1 MQATD
6 QIFVIGK
13 INSLINYIIYI
24 SRLEDLIYAGTR
36 WLVRNWA
43 ATRGPISM
51 GVGNKMKTGA
61 DFVLLI
67 MCEDRKGIVAAVANS
82 IASQD
87 CNIVES
93 SQYSDESNGRF
104 FMRISV
110 SCAAETTID
119 SFRAAFLPVAT
130 AFHLEW
136 SLHDLRKKLRA
147 MIMVSQGGHCLND
160 LLYRTST
167 NRLPMEVT
175 SVVSNHLTWQRRAE
189 HEGVAF
195 HHLPITPENKLE
207 QEAKLLAMVEEQKV
221 DLIIL
226 ARYMQV
232 LSDQLCR
239 KLDGRVINI
248 HHSFLPGFK
257 GAKPYHRA
265 HERGVKMVG
274 ATAHYVTADLD
285 EGPIITQDVSIVDHA
300 DTVDDLIAQGQDTES
315 RVLARAVKLHLEHR
329 VMLNGNRTIVFK

>member
-1 MQATD
+1 MR
-6 QIFVIGK
+6 F
-13 INSLINYIIYI
+13 
-24 SRLEDLIYAGTR
+24 
-36 WLVRNWA
+36 
-43 ATRGPISM
+43 
-51 GVGNKMKTGA
+51 GA

-67 MCEDRKGIVAAVANS
+67 VCEDRKGIVAAVANS

-87 CNIVES
+87 CNILES
-93 SQYSDESNGRF
+93 SQFGDEGSGRF
-104 FMRISV
+104 FMRVAITCPPEMTS
-110 SCAAETTID
+110 D
-119 SFRAAFLPVAT
+119 SFDAAFMPVAT
-130 AFHLEW
+130 AFRLDW
-136 SLHDLRKKLRA
+136 RIHDLRKKLRA

-189 HEGVAF
+189 HEGIPF
-195 HHLPITPENKLE
+195 YHLPITPATKID
-207 QEAKLLAMVEEQKV
+207 QETKLLAMVEEQQV

-265 HERGVKMVG
+265 YERGVKMVG
-274 ATAHYVTADLD
+274 ATAHYVTSDLD

-300 DTVDDLIAQGQDTES
+300 DTVEDLIAQGQDTES
-315 RVLARAVKLHLEHR
+315 RVLSRAVKLHLEHR

>member
-1 MQATD
+1 
-6 QIFVIGK
+6 
-13 INSLINYIIYI
+13 
-24 SRLEDLIYAGTR
+24 
-36 WLVRNWA
+36 
-43 ATRGPISM
+43 M
-51 GVGNKMKTGA
+51 GMGA

-67 MCEDRKGIVAAVANS
+67 VCDDRKGIVAAVANS

-93 SQYSDESNGRF
+93 SQYGDEATGRF
-104 FMRISV
+104 FMRIAITCPAGSTK
-110 SCAAETTID
+110 E
-119 SFRAAFLPVAT
+119 SFEAAFLPVAS
-130 AFHLEW
+130 AFQLEW
-136 SLHDLRKKLRA
+136 RIHDLRKKLRA

-160 LLYRTST
+160 LLYRTAT
-167 NRLPMEVT
+167 KRLPMEIT
-175 SVVSNHLTWQRRAE
+175 SVVSNHQNWQRRAE
-189 HEGVAF
+189 HEGIPF
-195 HHLPITPENKLE
+195 YHLPVTPENKLE
-207 QEAKLLAMVEEQKV
+207 QEAKLLAMVEEQNV
-221 DLIIL
+221 DLVIL

-265 HERGVKMVG
+265 YERGVKMVG
-274 ATAHYVTADLD
+274 ATAHYVTPDLD

-300 DTVDDLIAQGQDTES
+300 DTVDDLIAQGQETES
-315 RVLARAVKLHLEHR
+315 RVLSRAVKLHLEHR

>member
-1 MQATD
+1 
-6 QIFVIGK
+6 
-13 INSLINYIIYI
+13 
-24 SRLEDLIYAGTR
+24 
-36 WLVRNWA
+36 
-43 ATRGPISM
+43 
-51 GVGNKMKTGA
+51 MKLGA

-67 MCEDRKGIVAAVANS
+67 ACEDRKGIVAAVANS

-87 CNIVES
+87 CNIIES
-93 SQYSDESNGRF
+93 SQYGDATTGRF
-104 FMRISV
+104 FMRVAITGPK
-110 SCAAETTID
+110 EMTTD
-119 SFRAAFLPVAT
+119 SFGAAFPAVAT
-130 AFHLEW
+130 AFRLEW
-136 SLHDLRKKLRA
+136 RIHDLRKKLRA
-147 MIMVSQGGHCLND
+147 LVMVSQGGHCLND

-167 NRLPMEVT
+167 NRLPMEIT
-175 SVVSNHLTWQRRAE
+175 SIVSNHQNWQRRAE
-189 HEGVAF
+189 HEGIPF
-195 HHLPITPENKLE
+195 HHLPVTPETKTE
-207 QEAKLLAMVEEQKV
+207 QEAKLLAMVDDQQV

-265 HERGVKMVG
+265 YERGVKMVG
-274 ATAHYVTADLD
+274 ATAHYVTPDLD

-315 RVLARAVKLHLEHR
+315 RVLSRAVKLHLEHR

>member
-1 MQATD
+1 MQ
-6 QIFVIGK
+6 
-13 INSLINYIIYI
+13 L
-24 SRLEDLIYAGTR
+24 
-36 WLVRNWA
+36 
-43 ATRGPISM
+43 
-51 GVGNKMKTGA
+51 GA

-67 MCEDRKGIVAAVANS
+67 VCEDRKGIVAAVANS

-93 SQYSDESNGRF
+93 SQYGDENTGRF
-104 FMRISV
+104 FMRVAIT
-110 SCAAETTID
+110 CPKDTTTE
-119 SFRAAFLPVAT
+119 SFGAAFLSVAT
-130 AFHLEW
+130 AFRLDW
-136 SLHDLRKKLRA
+136 RIHDLRKKLRA

-167 NRLPMEVT
+167 KRLPMEIT
-175 SVVSNHLTWQRRAE
+175 SIVSNHLNWQRRAE
-189 HEGVAF
+189 HEGIAF
-195 HHLPITPENKLE
+195 HHLPVTPETKMD
-207 QEAKLLAMVEEQKV
+207 QEAKLLAMVEEQQV

-239 KLDGRVINI
+239 RLDGCAINI

-257 GAKPYHRA
+257 GAKPYNRA
-265 HERGVKMVG
+265 YERGVKMVG
-274 ATAHYVTADLD
+274 ATAHYVTPDLD

-300 DTVDDLIAQGQDTES
+300 DTVEDLIAQGQDTES
-315 RVLARAVKLHLEHR
+315 RVLSRAVKLHLEYR

>member
-1 MQATD
+1 
-6 QIFVIGK
+6 
-13 INSLINYIIYI
+13 
-24 SRLEDLIYAGTR
+24 
-36 WLVRNWA
+36 
-43 ATRGPISM
+43 
-51 GVGNKMKTGA
+51 MKLGA

-67 MCEDRKGIVAAVANS
+67 ACEDRKGIVAAVANS

-87 CNIVES
+87 CNIIES
-93 SQYSDESNGRF
+93 SQYGDATTGRF
-104 FMRISV
+104 FMRVAITGPK
-110 SCAAETTID
+110 EMTTD
-119 SFRAAFLPVAT
+119 SFGAAFLAVAT
-130 AFHLEW
+130 AFRLEW
-136 SLHDLRKKLRA
+136 RIHDLRKKLRA
-147 MIMVSQGGHCLND
+147 LIMVSQGGHCLND

-167 NRLPMEVT
+167 NRLPMEIT
-175 SVVSNHLTWQRRAE
+175 SIVSNHQNWQRRAE
-189 HEGVAF
+189 HEGIPF
-195 HHLPITPENKLE
+195 HHLPVTPETKTE
-207 QEAKLLAMVEEQKV
+207 QEAKLLAMVDDQQV

-265 HERGVKMVG
+265 YERGVKMVG
-274 ATAHYVTADLD
+274 ATAHYVTPDLD

-315 RVLARAVKLHLEHR
+315 RVLSRAVKLHLEHR

>member
-1 MQATD
+1 MLKA
-6 QIFVIGK
+6 
-13 INSLINYIIYI
+13 
-24 SRLEDLIYAGTR
+24 
-36 WLVRNWA
+36 
-43 ATRGPISM
+43 
-51 GVGNKMKTGA
+51 A

-67 MCEDRKGIVAAVANS
+67 ASEDRKGIVAAVANS

-87 CNIVES
+87 CNIVENA
-93 SQYSDESNGRF
+93 QFGDANTGRF
-104 FMRISV
+104 FMRVAV
-110 SCAAETTID
+110 SGPEGMTKQ
-119 SFRAAFLPVAT
+119 SFTDAFMPVAT
-130 AFHLEW
+130 AFRLDW
-136 SLHDLRKKLRA
+136 QIHDLRQKLRT

-160 LLYRTST
+160 LLYRTSAK
-167 NRLPMEVT
+167 RLPMEVT
-175 SVVSNHLTWQRRAE
+175 SIVSNHTTWQRRAE
-189 HEGVAF
+189 HEGIPF
-195 HHLPITPENKLE
+195 FHLPITAETKLD
-207 QEAKLLAMVEEQKV
+207 QEAKLMALVEEQHV

-265 HERGVKMVG
+265 YERGVKMVG
-274 ATAHYVTADLD
+274 ATAHYVTPDLD

-329 VMLNGNRTIVFK
+329 VLLSGSRTVIFK

>member
-1 MQATD
+1 MQKA
-6 QIFVIGK
+6 
-13 INSLINYIIYI
+13 
-24 SRLEDLIYAGTR
+24 
-36 WLVRNWA
+36 
-43 ATRGPISM
+43 
-51 GVGNKMKTGA
+51 A

-67 MCEDRKGIVAAVANS
+67 ASEDRKGIVAAVANS

-93 SQYSDESNGRF
+93 SQYGDAHTGRF
-104 FMRISV
+104 FMRVAFSGP
-110 SCAAETTID
+110 ADMTIER
-119 SFRAAFLPVAT
+119 FTQAFSPVAT
-130 AFHLEW
+130 AYRLEW
-136 SLHDLRKKLRA
+136 RVHDLSQKLRA

-167 NRLPMEVT
+167 KRLPMEVT
-175 SVVSNHLTWQRRAE
+175 SIVSNHTTWQRRAG
-189 HEGVAF
+189 HEGIAF

-207 QEAKLLAMVEEQKV
+207 QEARLIELVEQQQV
-221 DLIIL
+221 DVIIL

-265 HERGVKMVG
+265 YERGVKMVG
-274 ATAHYVTADLD
+274 ATAHYVTPDLD

-300 DTVDDLIAQGQDTES
+300 DTVDDLISQGQDTES

-329 VMLNGNRTIVFK
+329 VLLNGSRTIIFK

>member
-1 MQATD
+1 MQ
-6 QIFVIGK
+6 K
-13 INSLINYIIYI
+13 
-24 SRLEDLIYAGTR
+24 
-36 WLVRNWA
+36 
-43 ATRGPISM
+43 
-51 GVGNKMKTGA
+51 GA
-61 DFVLLI
+61 EFVLSI
-67 MCEDRKGIVAAVANS
+67 ASEDRKGIVAAVANS

-93 SQYSDESNGRF
+93 SQYGDGNTGRF
-104 FMRISV
+104 FMRVAIAGPAGMSV
-110 SCAAETTID
+110 E
-119 SFRAAFLPVAT
+119 SFTQAFTPVAT
-130 AFHLEW
+130 AFRLEW
-136 SLHDLRKKLRA
+136 RIHDLTRKLRT
-147 MIMVSQGGHCLND
+147 MVMVSQGGHCLND

-167 NRLPMEVT
+167 GRLPMEIT
-175 SVVSNHLTWQRRAE
+175 SIVSNHTTWQRRAE
-189 HEGVAF
+189 HEGIPF

-207 QEAKLLAMVEEQKV
+207 QEARLMDLAEQQQV

-265 HERGVKMVG
+265 YERGVKMVG
-274 ATAHYVTADLD
+274 ATAHYVTPDLD

-300 DTVDDLIAQGQDTES
+300 DTVEDLISQGQDTES

-329 VMLNGNRTIVFK
+329 VMLNGARTVVFK

>member
-1 MQATD
+1 
-6 QIFVIGK
+6 
-13 INSLINYIIYI
+13 
-24 SRLEDLIYAGTR
+24 
-36 WLVRNWA
+36 
-43 ATRGPISM
+43 
-51 GVGNKMKTGA
+51 MKTGE

-82 IASQD
+82 IASQN

-93 SQYSDESNGRF
+93 SQYSDENTGRF
-104 FMRISV
+104 FMRIAV
-110 SCAAETTID
+110 SCTPETTIE
-119 SFRAAFLPVAT
+119 SFGAAFMPVAT
-130 AFHLEW
+130 AFRLEW
-136 SLHDLRKKLRA
+136 RIHDLRKKLRA

-175 SVVSNHLTWQRRAE
+175 SIVSNHLNWQRRAE
-189 HEGVAF
+189 HEGIAF

-207 QEAKLLAMVEEQKV
+207 QEAKLLAMVEEQQV

>member
-1 MQATD
+1 M
-6 QIFVIGK
+6 
-13 INSLINYIIYI
+13 N
-24 SRLEDLIYAGTR
+24 
-36 WLVRNWA
+36 
-43 ATRGPISM
+43 P
-51 GVGNKMKTGA
+51 GA
-61 DFVLLI
+61 DHVLLI
-67 MCEDRKGIVAAVANS
+67 SSEDRKGIVAAVANS
-82 IASQD
+82 IVSQD

-93 SQYSDESNGRF
+93 AQYGDPATGRF
-104 FMRISV
+104 FMRVAV
-110 SCAAETTID
+110 SSPADMTVDKFSE
-119 SFRAAFLPVAT
+119 AFTPVAT
-130 AFHLEW
+130 AFRLDWRIHV
-136 SLHDLRKKLRA
+136 LRKKLRA

-167 NRLPMEVT
+167 NRLPIDVT
-175 SVVSNHLTWQRRAE
+175 SIVSNHTTWQRRAE
-189 HEGVAF
+189 HEGVPF

-207 QEAKLLAMVEEQKV
+207 QEAKLLAMVEDQQV

-265 HERGVKMVG
+265 YDRGVKMVG

-300 DTVDDLIAQGQDTES
+300 DTVEDLIAQGQDTES
-315 RVLARAVKLHLEHR
+315 RVLARAVKLHSEHR
-329 VMLNGNRTIVFK
+329 VLLNGNRTIVFK

>member
-1 MQATD
+1 MQ
-6 QIFVIGK
+6 K
-13 INSLINYIIYI
+13 
-24 SRLEDLIYAGTR
+24 
-36 WLVRNWA
+36 
-43 ATRGPISM
+43 
-51 GVGNKMKTGA
+51 GA
-61 DFVLLI
+61 EFVLSI
-67 MCEDRKGIVAAVANS
+67 ASEDRKGIVAAVANS
-82 IASQD
+82 VASQD

-93 SQYSDESNGRF
+93 SQYGDGNTGRF
-104 FMRISV
+104 FMRVAISGPAGM
-110 SCAAETTID
+110 SIE
-119 SFRAAFLPVAT
+119 SFTEAFSPVAT
-130 AFHLEW
+130 AYRLEW
-136 SLHDLRKKLRA
+136 RIHDLTRKLRT
-147 MIMVSQGGHCLND
+147 MVMVSQGGHCLND

-167 NRLPMEVT
+167 GRLPMEIT
-175 SVVSNHLTWQRRAE
+175 SIVSNHTTWQRRAE
-189 HEGVAF
+189 HEGIAF

-207 QEAKLLAMVEEQKV
+207 QEARLMGLAEQQQV

-265 HERGVKMVG
+265 YERGVKMVG
-274 ATAHYVTADLD
+274 ATAHYVTPDLD

-300 DTVDDLIAQGQDTES
+300 DTIEDLISQGQDTES

-329 VMLNGNRTIVFK
+329 VMLNGARTVVFK